1 MCVCVCVRAGVPVC
15 QCVCVCVHA
24 CFCVCVFVY
33 FGTFICDKHRLSA
46 MFLRKDMHPCLC
58 TDPSIGP
65 LSIQP
70 NLDTLAR
77 VQRCVV
83 EALEAGILRAEA
95 FARECAADAA
105 GGGGSGLAGE
115 GLSSN
120 PMSMAASAVGAAGRA
135 VGTAGVGEAEGS
147 EGGKGRRRL
156 ALRFVGEV
164 HAVDVVLVTTRRRAV
179 FPVRAHCT
187 HTIMC
192 KCRESVRVCVRER
205 GRE

>member
-1 MCVCVCVRAGVPVC
+1 
-15 QCVCVCVHA
+15 
-24 CFCVCVFVY
+24 
-33 FGTFICDKHRLSA
+33 

-65 LSIQP
+65 LSHQP

-77 VQRCVV
+77 VQQCVV

-135 VGTAGVGEAEGS
+135 VVTAGLREAEGGA

-164 HAVDVVLVTTRRRAV
+164 HAMDVVLVTTRRRTV
-179 FPVRAHCT
+179 FPVRGHCT
-187 HTIMC
+187 HTNMC
-192 KCRESVRVCVRER
+192 KCRESRRAAVRER
-205 GRE
+205 ERE

>member
-1 MCVCVCVRAGVPVC
+1 MCMCVRACVHVC

-24 CFCVCVFVY
+24 CFCVCVFVF
-33 FGTFICDKHRLSA
+33 FGTFICDKHR
-46 MFLRKDMHPCLC
+46 FFCNMHPCLC

-135 VGTAGVGEAEGS
+135 VVTAGGREAEGGA